1 MKNSLEAVCLAC
13 CLQSTAKTDTLMDR
27 EQFRKGD
34 KNKGGEGGRSQQLA
48 GGLPFVTSQR
58 VVFQDFLD

>member
-1 MKNSLEAVCLAC
+1 MKTSLEAACLAC
-13 CLQSTAKTDTLMDR
+13 CLQSIAKTDPLMDR

-34 KNKGGEGGRSQQLA
+34 KTKVVKEG

-58 VVFQDFLD
+58 AVFQDFLD

>member
-34 KNKGGEGGRSQQLA
+34 KTKVVKEGRSNSWL
-48 GGLPFVTSQR
+48 GVCPL
-58 VVFQDFLD
+58 